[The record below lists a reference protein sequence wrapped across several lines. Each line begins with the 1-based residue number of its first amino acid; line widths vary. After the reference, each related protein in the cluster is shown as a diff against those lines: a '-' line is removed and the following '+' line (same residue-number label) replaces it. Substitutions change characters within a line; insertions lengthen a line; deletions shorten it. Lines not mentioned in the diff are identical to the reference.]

1 MSTFELPQPDATWP
15 ESAISAYQALRVF
28 VQTQTELLHKQSEQL
43 QRQSEQLERQSEQ
56 LLKQE
61 ATIQA
66 LQERLNLNSS
76 NSGKPPS
83 SDRKDKKSPKKRRR
97 KPSSR
102 SRGGQPGH
110 KGVTR
115 ELLEPTKVI
124 ESGPPAK
131 ACSCGGGEW
140 VARGNIERFQVT
152 ELPEIK
158 PEVIEYQRQSYDCSC
173 CGNARYTGGPDHAT
187 QSRFS
192 YR

>member
-1 MSTFELPQPDATWP
+1 MVLQVTLLHMSTFELPQPDATWS
-15 ESAISAYQALRVF
+15 ENAISAYQALRIL

-43 QRQSEQLERQSEQ
+43 QRQSEQ

-124 ESGPPAK
+124 ESGVGAIVP
-131 ACSCGGGEW
+131 
-140 VARGNIERFQVT
+140 R
-152 ELPEIK
+152 
-158 PEVIEYQRQSYDCSC
+158 
-173 CGNARYTGGPDHAT
+173 
-187 QSRFS
+187 
-192 YR
+192 

>member
-1 MSTFELPQPDATWP
+1 MSAFELPPPDETWP
-15 ESAISAYQALRVF
+15 ESAILAYQALGM
-28 VQTQTELLHKQSEQL
+28 LLQQ
-43 QRQSEQLERQSEQ
+43 QSEQ

-124 ESGPPAK
+124 ESDPPAE
-131 ACSCGGGEW
+131 A
-140 VARGNIERFQVT
+140 
-152 ELPEIK
+152 
-158 PEVIEYQRQSYDCSC
+158 
-173 CGNARYTGGPDHAT
+173 
-187 QSRFS
+187 
-192 YR
+192 